1 MSDEERV
8 DSTWRELHAADSTSG
23 AAEGRSI
30 LVIDDDVYVLDA
42 VSRFLTEKGL
52 KVSSYTDGGEAMSRL
67 EDIRP
72 DVVLT
77 DVKMP
82 VLTGIDLLDIMNS
95 YDRDV
100 PVILMT
106 AYADLDVAV
115 DAIKRGAFDFIT
127 KPFDFVYLMHAI
139 EKALKYHSLL
149 EMERS
154 YKETLEETVAQ
165 RTSELTDALLMVK
178 SMSRELVKRLTGIA
192 EFRDTETGAHISRI
206 GLYANKIAEAIGMS
220 SSFVESITFASAM
233 HDIGKIGIPDSIL
246 LKPGPLTAEEF
257 KVMKTHTTIGANMLA
272 ESAHPDINMAATI
285 ALNHHERWD
294 GSGYPRGL
302 KGHEVPI
309 EGRIIIICDQ
319 YDALMS
325 KRPYKCAFGHT
336 ETFRIITEG
345 DGRTLPAHFDPEI
358 LEAFREVAPVFEEIF
373 ANVVDSGS
381 PP

>member
-1 MSDEERV
+1 MSDEERI
-8 DSTWRELHAADSTSG
+8 DSAWRELPAADSTAG
-23 AAEGRSI
+23 AADGSKI

-42 VSRFLTEKGL
+42 VSRFLSEKGL
-52 KVSSYTDGGEAMSRL
+52 RVSSFVDGGEAMSRL
-67 EDIRP
+67 GEIRP

-77 DVKMP
+77 DIKMP

-127 KPFDFVYLMHAI
+127 KPFDFVYLLHAI

-165 RTSELTDALLMVK
+165 RTVELTDALSMVK
-178 SMSRELVKRLTGIA
+178 GMSRELVKRLTAIA

-206 GLYANKIAEAIGMS
+206 GLYANKIAEALNMS
-220 SSFVESITFASAM
+220 STFVESITFASAM
-233 HDIGKIGIPDSIL
+233 HDIGKIGIPDNIL
-246 LKPGPLTAEEF
+246 LKPGPLTADEF
-257 KVMKTHTTIGANMLA
+257 EVMKSHTTIGASMLA
-272 ESAHPDINMAATI
+272 DSAHPDIKMAATI

-302 KGHEVPI
+302 KGQEIPI

-325 KRPYKCAFGHT
+325 RRPYKPAFGHN
-336 ETFRIITEG
+336 ETFRVITEG
-345 DGRTLPAHFDPEI
+345 DDRTLPAHFDPEI
-358 LEAFREVAPVFEEIF
+358 LDAFREVAPVLKEIY
-373 ANVVDSGS
+373 ATVVDSGG